1 VWLLLAPRDYLSSF
15 MKLGVVLLLAAGVLT
30 VAPNLSMPP
39 VTKFIHG
46 GGPIIPGTLFPFV
59 FITIACGAIS
69 GFHSLISSG
78 TTPKMIE
85 KESYARPIGYGAMLM
100 ESFVGVM
107 ALIAATVLIPGDYFA
122 INTNLAVS
130 QIEALGFP
138 VKHIQELSS
147 IIGVDLAGRPG
158 GAVSLAV
165 GMAYIFSS
173 IPFLKHLMAY
183 WYQFA
188 LMFEALFIL
197 TVIDAGTRVA
207 RYVVQEFGGHF
218 YKPFADL
225 RSLSGNIVASL
236 VVVLGWGY
244 FIYTGSISTIWP
256 MFGTANQLL
265 GMLALCIGTTLIIK
279 MERVKYIWVTLV
291 PMIFMASTTFTAAV
305 KLIKT
310 FTLRAATAPNPMV
323 FKINA
328 LLTSVMLV
336 LAIIILIDSLVKW
349 YGYLVKNRPVRT
361 TEIFEYAPE
370 SPKS

>member
-1 VWLLLAPRDYLSSF
+1 VAALAPRDYLSSF

-30 VAPNLSMPP
+30 VPPNLSMPP

-46 GGPIIPGTLFPFV
+46 DGPIIPGTLFPFV

-138 VKHIQELSS
+138 VKHI
-147 IIGVDLAGRPG
+147 
-158 GAVSLAV
+158 
-165 GMAYIFSS
+165 
-173 IPFLKHLMAY
+173 
-183 WYQFA
+183 
-188 LMFEALFIL
+188 
-197 TVIDAGTRVA
+197 
-207 RYVVQEFGGHF
+207 
-218 YKPFADL
+218 
-225 RSLSGNIVASL
+225 
-236 VVVLGWGY
+236 
-244 FIYTGSISTIWP
+244 
-256 MFGTANQLL
+256 
-265 GMLALCIGTTLIIK
+265 
-279 MERVKYIWVTLV
+279 
-291 PMIFMASTTFTAAV
+291 
-305 KLIKT
+305 
-310 FTLRAATAPNPMV
+310 MV

-336 LAIIILIDSLVKW
+336 LAIIILIDSRLKW
-349 YGYLVKNRPVRT
+349 YGYLVKNRPITT
-361 TEIFEYAPE
+361 TEVVVY
-370 SPKS
+370 SSLGTTSS